1 MSTSEN
7 AAPPVRVKLYEHQI
21 EAFFF
26 VLGLFD
32 ALDEGAASQGGDDDE
47 RFHG

>member
-1 MSTSEN
+1 MKIPDRMT
-7 AAPPVRVKLYEHQI
+7 PPVSVKLYEHQI

-32 ALDEGAASQGGDDDE
+32 ALDEGAASRGGDDDE
-47 RFHG
+47 HFHG